1 MVKVAGRDVLATWK
15 VLVSLGIAPFLFG
28 FYAFLATMLMVRA
41 NAPMSW
47 RIWTPVMVMVTLPF
61 LGYAALKFG
70 EAGMDVLKCVLP
82 LAFHMFT
89 LNFEF
94 QTRSLRPLVIALIPG
109 QQRTLDKVKD
119 VREKLTNELT
129 DVINEYGPEVFED
142 FNEVSTVPAECQDY
156 SYIESSS
163 SASWYHP
170 LAYPLRADSKAS
182 GVARVATVPS
192 MPRVTYSSIRWCV
205 FSAL

>member
-47 RIWTPVMVMVTLPF
+47 RIWTPVMVMITLPF

-70 EAGMDVLKCVLP
+70 EAGMDVLKYVSP
-82 LAFHMFT
+82 LNSHIFM
-89 LNFEF
+89 LILECDP
-94 QTRSLRPLVIALIPG
+94 RSLRPLVSALIPG

-142 FNEVSTVPAECQDY
+142 FNEVNLVPTKCQEN
-156 SYIESSS
+156 SFI
-163 SASWYHP
+163 
-170 LAYPLRADSKAS
+170 
-182 GVARVATVPS
+182 V
-192 MPRVTYSSIRWCV
+192 I
-205 FSAL
+205 

>member
-47 RIWTPVMVMVTLPF
+47 RIWTPVMVMITLPF

-70 EAGMDVLKCVLP
+70 EAGMDVLKYVLP
-82 LAFHMFT
+82 LDSHIFILIM
-89 LNFEF
+89 ECDS
-94 QTRSLRPLVIALIPG
+94 RSLRPLVIALIPG

-142 FNEVSTVPAECQDY
+142 FNEVNLVPTKCQDK
-156 SYIESSS
+156 SFI
-163 SASWYHP
+163 
-170 LAYPLRADSKAS
+170 
-182 GVARVATVPS
+182 V
-192 MPRVTYSSIRWCV
+192 I
-205 FSAL
+205 